1 MRITSAGD
9 VGIGTTSAINSAK
22 LSIDAGA
29 NSVAVGVA
37 WRDNV
42 YLSQMAFSSSYSMGI
57 YANAATRELGLVANS
72 GDAAGASSSR
82 ITFSTSSNGTITER
96 MRLDA
101 AGNVG
106 IGTTSVT
113 NSRLQIK
120 GANNT
125 TGAFADGLKVTSNN
139 ETVEMQYSWWGIN
152 GGAIH
157 FGISGTEKAR
167 IDSSGNLLVGCTS
180 TAFAGGAN
188 TGIYLTNTSGGTGGL
203 HIKNTANNT
212 GTKVVTFYGWNDTET
227 GSIETYVNVTNYNIS
242 SDARLKE
249 NIADADDTASLI
261 DAIKVRKFDWK
272 SNGSHQRYGMVAQEL
287 VEVAPEAVSQ
297 QADPE
302 EMMGVDYSKLVP
314 MLVKEIQSLRAR
326 VAQLE
331 GN

>member
-1 MRITSAGD
+1 MLVSGSYYAGSIQSIAGSAGAPLILNGD
-9 VGIGTTSAINSAK
+9 GGGVGIGT
-22 LSIDAGA
+22 
-29 NSVAVGVA
+29 
-37 WRDNV
+37 
-42 YLSQMAFSSSYSMGI
+42 
-57 YANAATRELGLVANS
+57 YAP
-72 GDAAGASSSR
+72 
-82 ITFSTSSNGTITER
+82 
-96 MRLDA
+96 
-101 AGNVG
+101 
-106 IGTTSVT
+106 T
-113 NSRLQIK
+113 NCRLQIK